1 MSIPMVTQQQID
13 AMNKAVVEKMAKDG
27 IKYEE
32 VAQQDPVQ
40 TAQVQQAPTVQ
51 DHQSDVQE
59 ETGSQDHEESTDQV
73 GQIEPVAHAAP
84 AESSKEAN
92 LRFLRER
99 AEKAERERDELMR
112 YAMSMQQQPK
122 QQQAEPAP
130 EEELGFEV
138 DDDALIEGRH
148 VKQLAQEIIH
158 LKKMMKQN
166 QLQSKKTEVE
176 TMEMRLQTQYPDFN
190 QVVTKENLVKLRQM
204 NPDLADSILRNPDQY
219 RQAKLA
225 YDMVKQFGIVKN
237 NARVT
242 EQAVAKKNINKP
254 RPSTSIAP
262 TQSESPIS
270 KVNAFAN
277 MELTKDV
284 KRAHYEEMLQAMKG
298 I

>member
-13 AMNKAVVEKMAKDG
+13 AMNKVAQEKMQKDG
-27 IKYEE
+27 IKHEE
-32 VAQQDPVQ
+32 VHQQDPVQ
-40 TAQVQQAPTVQ
+40 ATQVQEDVVVSDTQNDVSQETNSQ
-51 DHQSDVQE
+51 DYQESADQPSKIE
-59 ETGSQDHEESTDQV
+59 ET
-73 GQIEPVAHAAP
+73 AYAAP
-84 AESSKEAN
+84 AETSKEAN

-112 YAMSMQQQPK
+112 YAMSMQQPK
-122 QQQAEPAP
+122 QQQAPQQTP
-130 EEELGFEV
+130 EENLDLEV

-148 VKQLAQEIIH
+148 VKQLAQEIVH
-158 LKKMMKQN
+158 LKKMIKQN

-176 TMEMRLQTQYPDFN
+176 TMEMRLQNQYPDFH
-190 QVVTKENLVKLRQM
+190 QVVTRENLVKLRQL
-204 NPDLADSILRNPDQY
+204 NPDLADSILNNPDQY

-237 NARVT
+237 NARVV

-254 RPSTSIAP
+254 RPSASIAP

-270 KVNAFAN
+270 KVNAFAHG
-277 MELTKDV
+277 ELTKDV